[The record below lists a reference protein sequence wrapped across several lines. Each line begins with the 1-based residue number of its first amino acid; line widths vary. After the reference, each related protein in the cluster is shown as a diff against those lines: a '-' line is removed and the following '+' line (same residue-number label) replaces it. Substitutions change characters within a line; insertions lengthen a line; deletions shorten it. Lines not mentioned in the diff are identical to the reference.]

1 MKRASVLL
9 ALALMSLNAFA
20 ETPRAAPTNPHAAGM
35 ANPLQRP
42 AEIQLT
48 QKAKVLST
56 INASQYTYLEV
67 MQGKKAL
74 WIASTT
80 VAAKKDDV
88 VRFDDGMIMTNFYS
102 NTLKRTFPSIAFVNR
117 IVVSNE
123 KN

>member
-1 MKRASVLL
+1 MKRLSVLL
-9 ALALMSLNAFA
+9 ALAVMSLNAFA
-20 ETPRAAPTNPHAAGM
+20 GTPAAANPHAGM

-67 MQGKKAL
+67 MQGNKTL
-74 WIASTT
+74 WIASSA
-80 VAAKKDDV
+80 VAAKKNDV
-88 VRFDDGMIMTNFYS
+88 IRFDDGMIMTNFHS

-117 IVVSNE
+117 VIVSNE